1 MRFRSGLVVGA
12 AFGYV
17 LGARAGRQRYEQI
30 KHWAGEAR
38 KHPAVAQLANQTV
51 GLVDAGRYVAATG
64 LTEVAKGLRTIDTHS
79 SSE

>member
-1 MRFRSGLVVGA
+1 MRFRAGLVVGA
-12 AFGYV
+12 AVGYV
-17 LGARAGRQRYEQI
+17 LGTHAGRQRYEQI

-38 KHPAVAQLANQTV
+38 KHPAVAQLANQTI

-64 LTEVAKGLRTIDTHS
+64 LTAGAKGLRTIDTHP